1 MLYKLISLISL
12 ILIILVFLI
21 IYQENNYYKKLD
33 KEKTKDISKVPKS
46 SFDDL
51 NKKNVFALI
60 VFIIDE
66 YFQ

>member
-33 KEKTKDISKVPKS
+33 KEISKVPKS

-51 NKKNVFALI
+51 NKKNVLEI
-60 VFIIDE
+60 NKLPKK
-66 YFQ
+66 QMKLQKK